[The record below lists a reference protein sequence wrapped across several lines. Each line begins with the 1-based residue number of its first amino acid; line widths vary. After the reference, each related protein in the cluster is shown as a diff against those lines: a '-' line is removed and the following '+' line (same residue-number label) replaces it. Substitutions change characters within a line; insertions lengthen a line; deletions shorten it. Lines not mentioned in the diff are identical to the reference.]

1 MLAVLHSLRS
11 KYFSKLV
18 LINDLATSPQSELS
32 VVVSAQL
39 TNWQRPIPTTL
50 KMTNTD
56 IDINS
61 DPLAASPSKS
71 RRNLS
76 RLLRS
81 GGALAAPTA
90 KNQQRTNKTTNWWL
104 WLFVGLAFFVSITNI
119 IIGQRSSNS
128 IYHHHEH
135 ELMHEQSPVERLTI
149 ITTYDI
155 QQLRGGDSIDAT
167 TKNSNDDQEE
177 VHTGEYI
184 TQILKGDKPFP
195 SKNDNNNIIRL
206 RYKPGTLQ
214 LSHADTLQFC
224 YVNTTIYA
232 GHITDRPQS
241 LVSLSD
247 KYKLIYRNIPK
258 SSSSSARHA
267 MQDFL
272 EGDDNRMKHDTM
284 EELVH
289 ERGYSM
295 VSFVREPMNRFYS
308 SYDEAF
314 FR

>member
-1 MLAVLHSLRS
+1 M
-11 KYFSKLV
+11 
-18 LINDLATSPQSELS
+18 T
-32 VVVSAQL
+32 
-39 TNWQRPIPTTL
+39 
-50 KMTNTD
+50 TNTANN
-56 IDINS
+56 DINS

-76 RLLRS
+76 RLIRS
-81 GGALAAPTA
+81 GAA
-90 KNQQRTNKTTNWWL
+90 KNQQRTNNKTNWWI
-104 WLFVGLAFFVSITNI
+104 WLFVGLAFFVSITNF
-119 IIGQRSSNS
+119 IIGQRSANS
-128 IYHHHEH
+128 IYYHYHHEH
-135 ELMHEQSPVERLTI
+135 ELTHEQSPVERLTRI
-149 ITTYDI
+149 STSDT
-155 QQLRGGDSIDAT
+155 QHLRGVDDSIDAT
-167 TKNSNDDQEE
+167 TKNSNDDYQEE
-177 VHTGEYI
+177 VYTGEDI
-184 TQILKGDKPFP
+184 TQILKGNKPFP
-195 SKNDNNNIIRL
+195 SKNNNKNIMRL
-206 RYKPGTLQ
+206 RYKPGTLK
-214 LSHADTLQFC
+214 LSHADTLQHC

-267 MQDFL
+267 MADFL

-295 VSFVREPMNRFYS
+295 VSFIREPMNRFYS

>member
-1 MLAVLHSLRS
+1 M
-11 KYFSKLV
+11 
-18 LINDLATSPQSELS
+18 T
-32 VVVSAQL
+32 
-39 TNWQRPIPTTL
+39 
-50 KMTNTD
+50 TNTANN
-56 IDINS
+56 DINS
-61 DPLAASPSKS
+61 DDPLAASPSKS

-76 RLLRS
+76 RLIRS
-81 GGALAAPTA
+81 GGALAATTA
-90 KNQQRTNKTTNWWL
+90 TNRQRTNNKTNWWI
-104 WLFVGLAFFVSITNI
+104 WLFVGLAFFVSITNF
-119 IIGQRSSNS
+119 IIGQQSANS
-128 IYHHHEH
+128 IYYYHRHEH
-135 ELMHEQSPVERLTI
+135 ELTHEQSPVERLTRI
-149 ITTYDI
+149 STSDI
-155 QQLRGGDSIDAT
+155 QHSRGGEDDSIDAT
-167 TKNSNDDQEE
+167 TDDSNDDYQEE
-177 VHTGEYI
+177 IYTGEDI
-184 TQILKGDKPFP
+184 TQILKGNKPFP
-195 SKNDNNNIIRL
+195 SKNNNKNIMRL
-206 RYKPGTLQ
+206 RYKPGTLK
-214 LSHADTLQFC
+214 LSHADTLQHC

-267 MQDFL
+267 MADFL

-295 VSFVREPMNRFYS
+295 VSFIREPMNRFYS

>member
-1 MLAVLHSLRS
+1 M
-11 KYFSKLV
+11 
-18 LINDLATSPQSELS
+18 
-32 VVVSAQL
+32 
-39 TNWQRPIPTTL
+39 
-50 KMTNTD
+50 
-56 IDINS
+56 
-61 DPLAASPSKS
+61 
-71 RRNLS
+71 
-76 RLLRS
+76 
-81 GGALAAPTA
+81 
-90 KNQQRTNKTTNWWL
+90 
-104 WLFVGLAFFVSITNI
+104 
-119 IIGQRSSNS
+119 
-128 IYHHHEH
+128 
-135 ELMHEQSPVERLTI
+135 
-149 ITTYDI
+149 
-155 QQLRGGDSIDAT
+155 
-167 TKNSNDDQEE
+167 
-177 VHTGEYI
+177 
-184 TQILKGDKPFP
+184 
-195 SKNDNNNIIRL
+195 

-214 LSHADTLQFC
+214 LSHADTLQYC